1 MPAGV
6 SRRQLRHVA
15 FPRPRL
21 LSPSIAVEVR
31 DDIDEF
37 AASYGVVHDMAMR
50 AHPHRAF
57 RNGNVARYSASGRH
71 AAPADTAGESRR
83 VRAEQ
88 ALPHNRMNAVSADD
102 DVGLDL
108 AAVGKARDRA
118 AITFFHGDAAGSK
131 TEIDRLE
138 RAAQHV
144 EQVGAVHC
152 QVRRAELLAERA
164 SAHARDDPP
173 TLPAA
178 DDQKIRLR
186 PEGDDCVFDAENTE
200 RHQRVGT
207 EIEAS
212 AYLVQCGRLLAD
224 DNFRAPSFQRQRRG
238 KAANAAADDGNA
250 WRAGHASPSICGF
263 RQRRPHALALLRARR
278 ERPRSRR
285 AAEQRDEIAALHSIT
300 SSARAMSDGGTTRP
314 SPLAVW
320 RLMTRSYLVGACIG
334 KSAGFSPLRLRST
347 YAAERRTISAVLG

>member
-21 LSPSIAVEVR
+21 LSPRIAIEMR

-37 AASYGVVHDMAMR
+37 AATYRVVHDMAMR

-57 RNGNVARYSASGRH
+57 PNGNVAWHRASGRH
-71 AAPADTAGESRR
+71 PAPTDTAGESRR
-83 VRAEQ
+83 VRTEQ
-88 ALPHNRMNAVSADD
+88 ALSHNRMNAVGAND

-108 AAVGKARDRA
+108 AAVGKAHHPA
-118 AITFFHGDAAGSK
+118 AITLFDRDAAGSK
-131 TEIDRLE
+131 TEIDRFE

-144 EQVGAVHC
+144 EQVGAVHR

-164 SAHARDDPP
+164 STHARDDPP

-186 PEGDDCVFDAENTE
+186 PKGDDCILDAEVTE
-200 RHQRVGT
+200 RHQRVGA

-224 DNFRAPSFQRQRRG
+224 NNFRAPSFQRQGRG

-250 WRAGHASPSICGF
+250 WRAGHASPSICG
-263 RQRRPHALALLRARR
+263 RLTRDSGNGLPLKVQNPRRFPSMTI
-278 ERPRSRR
+278 PM
-285 AAEQRDEIAALHSIT
+285 ALH
-300 SSARAMSDGGTTRP
+300 G
-314 SPLAVW
+314 
-320 RLMTRSYLVGACIG
+320 
-334 KSAGFSPLRLRST
+334 
-347 YAAERRTISAVLG
+347 